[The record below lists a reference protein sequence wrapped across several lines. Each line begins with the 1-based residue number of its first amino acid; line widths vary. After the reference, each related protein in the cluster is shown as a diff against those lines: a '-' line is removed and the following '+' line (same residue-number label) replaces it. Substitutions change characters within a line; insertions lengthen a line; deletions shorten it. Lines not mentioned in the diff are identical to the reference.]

1 MPDLMSSLQG
11 HDLGHLRIIAEH
23 WGLELKA
30 PDAKVGLQSLVPQ
43 LLQKDLITET
53 IDILPA
59 QARAALDDLLINTS
73 RLPWALFTRRY
84 GKVHKIGAGRRDR
97 QRPDLSPNITPAE
110 TLWYHGLLASGIFD
124 APDGPQ
130 EYAYIPDDLA
140 ALMPTPQT
148 DISAFL
154 GRPASP
160 TECTSIIPASDYI
173 LDDACTMLAAIRIDM
188 DIQAALKDRNL
199 TGIHPEA
206 LLAFMETAS
215 ILAPDG
221 RPLADATRQFLEASR
236 TEALTLLAQSWLNSS
251 TCNDLRLIP
260 GLIAEGEWKND
271 PLRARQVI
279 IGYLSDLPKDRWWS
293 LSAFV
298 AAVQQ
303 QHPDFQRP
311 TGEYESWYLRYA
323 NSDEY
328 LRGFEHWQDVEGAL
342 LHYLITGPLH
352 WLGIIDLAAL
362 SKDAQPTAFRFTT
375 WGDALLHGKILPEL
389 QDKTAS
395 VLVNSDA
402 HLRIAR
408 QVPRAV
414 RYQLARFSTW
424 EAGVL
429 SDPPGE
435 ITYLYRLTPSSLAQ
449 AREQGLTIKQL
460 LGYLHRHA
468 PIVPPPLVKALEQW
482 EKHGAQVRLEQLS
495 VLRVASPEILQAL
508 RKSRAG
514 RFLGDILG
522 PTTVAVQA
530 QACEKVLSTLAEMG
544 YLGERVGD
552 Q

>member
-43 LLQKDLITET
+43 LLQKDLIAET
-53 IDILPA
+53 IEILPA
-59 QARAALDDLLINTS
+59 QARAALDDLLINAN
-73 RLPWALFTRRY
+73 RLPWALFNRRY
-84 GKVHKIGAGRRDR
+84 GKIHKIGAGRRDR
-97 QRPDLSPNITPAE
+97 QRPDLSPNISPAE
-110 TLWYHGLLASGIFD
+110 TLWYHGLVASGIFD
-124 APDGPQ
+124 TPDVPQ
-130 EYAYIPDDLA
+130 EFAYIPDDLA
-140 ALMPTPQT
+140 ALMPTPHT
-148 DISAFL
+148 DTAAFL

-160 TECTSIIPASDYI
+160 SECAHIISATDYI
-173 LDDACTMLAAIRIDM
+173 LDDACTMLAAIRIGM

-206 LLAFMETAS
+206 ILAIMETAS

-236 TEALTLLAQSWLNSS
+236 TEALALLAQSWLNSS

-279 IGYLSDLPKDRWWS
+279 VGYLSNLPQDKWWS

-298 AAVQQ
+298 AAVHQH
-303 QHPDFQRP
+303 HPDFQRP
-311 TGEYESWYLRYA
+311 TGEYESWYLRYKD
-323 NSDEY
+323 SDEY
-328 LRGFEHWQDVEGAL
+328 LRGFEHWQEVEGAL
-342 LHYLITGPLH
+342 LRYLITGPLH
-352 WLGIIDLAAL
+352 WLGIIELASL
-362 SKDAQPTAFRFTT
+362 SKDAQPAAFRFTT

-402 HLRIAR
+402 RLRIAR

-424 EAGVL
+424 ETDDL
-429 SDPPGE
+429 RDPHGE
-435 ITYLYRLTPSSLAQ
+435 ITYCYRLTPSSLAHAQ
-449 AREQGLTIKQL
+449 EQGLTIKQL
-460 LGYLHRHA
+460 LAYLHRHA

-514 RFLGDILG
+514 RFLNDILG
-522 PTTVAVQA
+522 PTTVAIQPQA
-530 QACEKVLSTLAEMG
+530 SEKILSILTEMG
-544 YLGERVGD
+544 YLGEMVVD
-552 Q
+552 K

>member
-1 MPDLMSSLQG
+1 MPDLLSSLQG

-23 WGLELKA
+23 WGLELNA
-30 PDAKVGLQSLVPQ
+30 PDAKVGLQRLAPQ
-43 LLQKDLITET
+43 LLQSDLIAET
-53 IDILPA
+53 IETIPI
-59 QARAALDDLLINTS
+59 QARAALDDLLFNAN
-73 RLPWALFTRRY
+73 RLPWALFNRRH
-84 GKVHKIGAGRRDR
+84 GKIHKIGAGRRDR

-124 APDGPQ
+124 TPDGPK
-130 EYAYIPDDLA
+130 EFAYIPDDLA
-140 ALMPTPQT
+140 ALLPAPHT
-148 DISAFL
+148 DKAAFL

-160 TECTSIIPASDYI
+160 TECTYIIPATDYI
-173 LDDACTMLAAIRIDM
+173 LDDACTMLAAIRIGM

-236 TEALTLLAQSWLNSS
+236 TEALALLAQSWLNSS

-271 PLRARQVI
+271 PLRGRLVI
-279 IGYLSDLPKDRWWS
+279 VGYLSNLPQDKWWS

-303 QHPDFQRP
+303 KHPDFQRP

-323 NSDEY
+323 DSREY
-328 LRGFEHWQDVEGAL
+328 LHGFEHWQDVEGAL
-342 LHYLITGPLH
+342 LRYLITGPLH

-362 SKDAQPTAFRFTT
+362 SKDAQPAAFRFTT

-389 QDKTAS
+389 QYKTAS

-408 QVPRAV
+408 QAPRAV

-424 EAGVL
+424 EA
-429 SDPPGE
+429 SDLRDPLGE
-435 ITYLYRLTPSSLAQ
+435 ITYLYRLTPSSLTQ

-482 EKHGAQVRLEQLS
+482 EKHGAQARLEQLF

-522 PTTVAVQA
+522 PTTVAIQPQA
-530 QACEKVLSTLAEMG
+530 SEKILSILAEMG
-544 YLGERVGD
+544 YLGEMVVD
-552 Q
+552 K